1 MMTDTPD
8 KSILFVDDEP
18 RVLRAI
24 KRGLRRQST
33 TWNMAFAEHAKDALE
48 QMKSGTFDI
57 VVSDITMPKTDGVEL
72 LRQVRENYPDTV
84 RILMSG
90 TAQGDVIMRSV
101 PVAHRFLSKPWDVKS
116 LLAELSRAFEL
127 RDLMES
133 TAVRT
138 VVGGMSSLPVI
149 PSVYTE
155 LCATLENPNSRLG
168 EVVEVVERDPAVV
181 ARLLHIV
188 NSAFFAAPRP
198 LHSAT
203 DTVRY
208 LGTSLLKSLLLTSE
222 IFSSYDEKSLP
233 KGFSLAD
240 VQNHALLT
248 GKIASKLVET
258 DRDKALSAGLLHS
271 IGKLIFAD
279 RMPKRW
285 SEAYSEARR
294 ESRPLA
300 DVEYEYFQTSY
311 AEVGGYL
318 LGIWGLPQDLVEAVA
333 HHCDP
338 MRGKSNGLGLVAVT
352 HLASV
357 LASQELGFTDETF
370 DDELL
375 DSLDGARSMDA
386 WRTMTSQLVG

>member
-1 MMTDTPD
+1 MTNAID
-8 KSILFVDDEP
+8 KNILFVDDEP

-24 KRGLRRQST
+24 KRGLRRQSE
-33 TWNMAFAEHAKDALE
+33 TWNMSFAEHADDALA
-48 QMKSGTFDI
+48 QMKEHAFDI

-72 LRQVRENYPDTV
+72 LRQVRTQYPDTV

-101 PVAHRFLSKPWDVKS
+101 PVAHRFLSKPWDVKA
-116 LLAELSRAFEL
+116 LMAELTKALEL
-127 RDLMES
+127 RSLMDS
-133 TAVRT
+133 TAIRT
-138 VVGGMSSLPVI
+138 VVGGLSSLPVI
-149 PSVYTE
+149 PKVYTD

-168 EVVEVVERDPAVV
+168 EVVEVIEQDPAVV

-198 LHSAT
+198 LHSAS

-222 IFSSYDEKSLP
+222 IFSTYDEKSLP
-233 KGFSLAD
+233 KGFSLSD

-248 GKIASKLVET
+248 AKIASRLVET
-258 DRDKALSAGLLHS
+258 DKDKALSAGLLHS

-285 SEAYSEARR
+285 GDVYAEARR
-294 ESRPLA
+294 DKRPLA
-300 DVEYEYFQTSY
+300 DVEFEHFQTSY

-338 MRGKSNGLGLVAVT
+338 MRSRSKGLGLVAVT

-357 LASQELGFTDETF
+357 LAAQELGLAEETF
-370 DDELL
+370 DSELL
-375 DSLDGARSMDA
+375 ESLDGARSVEA
-386 WRTMTSQLVG
+386 WRTLTSQLVG

>member
-1 MMTDTPD
+1 MAEVTGRN
-8 KSILFVDDEP
+8 ILFVDDEP

-24 KRGLRRQST
+24 KRGLRRQSSQ
-33 TWNMAFAEHAKDALE
+33 WNMSFAEHADDALA
-48 QMKSGTFDI
+48 QMSESPFDI

-72 LRQVRENYPDTV
+72 LKQVRNQYPDTI

-90 TAQGDVIMRSV
+90 TAQGAVIMRSV

-116 LLAELSRAFEL
+116 LLGELTRAFEL
-127 RDLMES
+127 RSLMDS
-133 TAVRT
+133 TAIRT
-138 VVGGMSSLPVI
+138 VVGGMSSLPVL
-149 PSVYTE
+149 PAVYTE
-155 LCATLENPNSRLG
+155 LCATLENPNSRLA
-168 EVVEVVERDPAVV
+168 EVVAVVERDPSVV

-198 LHSAT
+198 LYSAT

-222 IFSSYDEKSLP
+222 IFSSFDESMLP
-233 KGFSLAD
+233 KGFVLAD

-248 GKIASKLVET
+248 AKIAARLAET
-258 DRDKALSAGLLHS
+258 DKEQALSAGLLHS

-279 RMPKRW
+279 RMPGRW
-285 SEAYSEARR
+285 GDVFAEARKAN
-294 ESRPLA
+294 RPLA
-300 DVEYEYFQTSY
+300 DVEYEHFQTSY

-318 LGIWGLPQDLVEAVA
+318 LGIWGLPQELVEAVA

-338 MRGKSNGLGLVAVT
+338 MRSSKGLGLVAVT

-357 LASQELGFTDETF
+357 LAAQELGQSNEDF
-370 DDELL
+370 DCELL
-375 DSLDGARSMDA
+375 DSLDGARSLDA
-386 WRTMTSQLVG
+386 WREIATQLASL